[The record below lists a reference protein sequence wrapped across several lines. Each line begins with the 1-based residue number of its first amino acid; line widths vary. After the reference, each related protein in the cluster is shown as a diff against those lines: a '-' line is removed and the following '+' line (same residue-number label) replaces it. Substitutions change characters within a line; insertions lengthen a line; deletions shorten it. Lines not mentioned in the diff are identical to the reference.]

1 MIFRSVVDTN
11 TTDSDNIR
19 IKSIWLE
26 EKMKKIISLL
36 FIFTFLVVSNIQ
48 AQTSKQVTTSAILY
62 KITGKNLKKPSYLF
76 GTIHLICEK
85 DMFSSHK
92 LKNLIDQTG
101 QIMLETDFL
110 DPAALQKAALA
121 SKLLGGKTMKD
132 YLTPEEYAKIDEYFK
147 TYMGISFDYLNSF
160 KPIFATTAVLSSP
173 KMLGCQPPI
182 IYDKFLAETAVAKKL
197 PIVGL
202 ESMDAQMAAA
212 DSVSLEQ
219 QIREMKEAAADP
231 EKTIAEFR
239 KMSATYLSQNS
250 DQLYNLAE
258 SEFKKTGYSQAKML
272 DNRNISW
279 IPVIEKNIAVTPS
292 FIAIGGG
299 HLGGRNG
306 VVNLLRS
313 KGYTLIPIRL

>member
-1 MIFRSVVDTN
+1 
-11 TTDSDNIR
+11 
-19 IKSIWLE
+19 
-26 EKMKKIISLL
+26 MKKIVSLII
-36 FIFTFLVVSNIQ
+36 IFTFLAASSIR
-48 AQTSKQVTTSAILY
+48 AQTPKPVATSAILY

-85 DMFSSHK
+85 DMFSSDK
-92 LKNLIDQTG
+92 LKGLIDQTG

-110 DPAALQKAALA
+110 DSAALQKAAIA

-132 YLTPEEYAKIDEYFK
+132 YLTKEEYVKIDEYFK

-160 KPIFATTAVLSSP
+160 KPIFATTAVFSSP
-173 KMLGCQPPI
+173 KILGCKPPV

-197 PIVGL
+197 PVVGL

-219 QIREMKEAAADP
+219 QIREMKETAADP
-231 EKTIAEFR
+231 EKSIADFR
-239 KMSATYLSQNS
+239 KMSAIYLSQNS
-250 DQLYNLAE
+250 DQLYNLIE
-258 SEFKKTGYSQAKML
+258 SEMKKTGYSQAKLL

-279 IPVIEKNIAVTPS
+279 IPVIEKNIAITPS
-292 FIAIGGG
+292 FIAVGGG
-299 HLGGRNG
+299 HLGGKNG

-313 KGYTLIPIRL
+313 KGYKLTPIRL